1 HRLRV
6 TAILEA
12 LLLDV
17 PEEIATE
24 RLLLRATRAG
34 MGPVVA
40 EAVRE
45 SRRELDPWM
54 AWAHDARKPAE
65 SERHCRE
72 MQLRWYAREELDF
85 CFHRR
90 SDGLFVGKGG
100 LHTID
105 WAIPRMEIGYW
116 IRTSCARQGLA
127 TEATLALVELARTR
141 LGANRIEIACDAR
154 NAASRRVAEKC
165 GFALEGIRRSAK
177 RDAQGKLA
185 DSCLY
190 ARVFA

>member
-1 HRLRV
+1 V

-17 PEEIATE
+17 PEEIGTE
-24 RLLLRATRAG
+24 RLVLRATRAG

-45 SRRELDPWM
+45 SRKELERWM
-54 AWAHDARKPAE
+54 AWAKNTRSGAD

-72 MQLRWYAREELDF
+72 MQLRWYAREEFDY

-90 SDGLFVGKGG
+90 PDGVLVGKGG
-100 LHTID
+100 FHTID
-105 WAIPRMEIGYW
+105 WAIPKLEIGYW
-116 IRTSCARQGLA
+116 IRTSCARQGFA
-127 TEATLALVELARTR
+127 TEATLALAEMARKR
-141 LGANRIEIACDAR
+141 LGANRLEITADAR

-165 GFALEGIRRSAK
+165 GFELEGIRRRAK
-177 RDAQGKLA
+177 RDCAGKLA

>member
-1 HRLRV
+1 M

-17 PEEIATE
+17 PEEVGTE
-24 RLLLRATRAG
+24 RLVLRATRAG
-34 MGPVVA
+34 MGAKVA

-45 SRRELDPWM
+45 SRKDLERWM
-54 AWAHDARKPAE
+54 AWARDARSASE

-72 MQLRWYAREELDF
+72 MQLRWYAREEFDF

-90 SDGLFVGKGG
+90 ADGLLVGKGG

-105 WAIPRMEIGYW
+105 WAVPKFEIGYW

-127 TEATLALVELARTR
+127 TEATLALVELAAKR
-141 LGANRIEIACDAR
+141 LGANRIEITSDAR
-154 NAASRRVAEKC
+154 NAASRRVAEKS
-165 GFALEGIRRSAK
+165 GFELEGIRRSSR

-185 DSCLY
+185 DSCMY
-190 ARVFA
+190 ARVLA